1 MKKQKELE
9 IEATLTEL
17 VDLVKKIEDEDTSL
31 QNSLL
36 TFEQGVHLT
45 KKAQQALLAA
55 EQKITLLLNDEDEPQ
70 LESFLQGNT
79 T

>member
-1 MKKQKELE
+1 MRKQKELE

-31 QNSLL
+31 QDSLI
-36 TFEQGVHLT
+36 TFERGVHLT

-55 EQKITLLLNDEDEPQ
+55 EQKITLLLKDADEPE
-70 LESFLQGNT
+70 LENFLQGNT